1 MQILYV
7 DEYGEDLY
15 LSIGDYVPM
24 TGDTVTIDNED
35 WKVVSR
41 TFHPIENAV
50 IVSLT
55 QNQVK
60 SKAPTEDGDRLK
72 EMQRAIVDVNK
83 RQDLQEKRTKSLREQ
98 AMSIRQH
105 IRRNQPKPKDTQ

>member
-1 MQILYV
+1 MKIYYQ
-7 DEYGEDLY
+7 DEYGEE
-15 LSIGDYVPM
+15 IYVGNSTMMPQAN
-24 TGDTVTIDNED
+24 DVINIEDED
-35 WKVVSR
+35 WRVVSK
-41 TFHPIENAV
+41 TFYPEHNS
-50 IVSLT
+50 IVVSIT

-83 RQDLQEKRTKSLREQ
+83 RQDLQEQRTKNLREQ

-105 IRRNQPKPKDTQ
+105 IRQNQPKPKDTQ

>member
-1 MQILYV
+1 MKVIYI
-7 DEYGEDLY
+7 DEYGETLY
-15 LSIGDYVPM
+15 RCENDNVPALGDTVSMDDEDWRIKSRTFVPM
-24 TGDTVTIDNED
+24 TNE
-35 WKVVSR
+35 VV
-41 TFHPIENAV
+41 IE
-50 IVSLT
+50 LT